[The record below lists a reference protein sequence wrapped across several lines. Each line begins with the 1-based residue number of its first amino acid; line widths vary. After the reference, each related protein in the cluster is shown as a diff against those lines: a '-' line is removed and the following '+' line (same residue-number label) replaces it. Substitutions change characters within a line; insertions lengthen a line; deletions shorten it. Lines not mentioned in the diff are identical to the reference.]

1 MGEHTASA
9 RAVLQRYFGYPDFRG
24 GQQAA
29 VAAALQ
35 GRDVLVL
42 MPTGGGKSLCYQV
55 PALTL
60 PGLTV
65 VVSPLISLMK
75 DQVDALQ
82 RAGAPAAL
90 LNSTI
95 PREDAE
101 RTLNAARAGE
111 LRLLYVAPERFD
123 AAAFREQ
130 LPHLGVALLAVDE
143 AHCVSQWGHDF
154 RPSYL
159 RLGAVRTELGVP
171 VIALTA
177 TATPAVRDDVTRQ
190 LRLCDPVTIVR
201 GFDRPNLTWS
211 VHGVGDRRDKDAVL
225 LRMVAA
231 QTDGVSIVY
240 APTRKAVDVLTDLMR
255 RGGVQATSYHAGMS
269 AKDREIVQNAFME
282 GSIPVITATCAFG
295 MGIDKPDVRLVLH
308 YTMSGSLE
316 AYYQEAGRASRD
328 GARGRC
334 VLLYAP
340 GDRQVHD
347 FMIDQTHPSR
357 ELIEDVIRSLATG
370 PVLRPHDIE
379 GMVARALTIAPR
391 QADAVLRILRRQ
403 RVLID
408 GGDGTLR
415 LEGRVDWD
423 DALLRRRHELARL
436 DAMEA
441 YACTRQCRR
450 GYVLRY
456 FGDPEAMDHCGD
468 CDNCL
473 AAPASAAAPVESL
486 LRRLLGV

>member
-1 MGEHTASA
+1 MNNDYAAA
-9 RAVLQRYFGYPDFRG
+9 RATLQHYFGYPDFRG
-24 GQQAA
+24 GQKDA
-29 VAAALQ
+29 VTAALT

-55 PALTL
+55 PALTM

-75 DQVDALQ
+75 DQVDALL

-90 LNSTI
+90 LNSTL
-95 PREDAE
+95 PRDEAE
-101 RTLNAARAGE
+101 RTLTAARAGE
-111 LRLLYVAPERFD
+111 LKLLYVAPERFD

-130 LPHLGVALLAVDE
+130 LPHLGITLLAVDE

-159 RLGAVRTELGVP
+159 RLGEVRAELGVP

-177 TATPAVRDDVTRQ
+177 TATPAVRDDVITQ
-190 LRLCDPVTIVR
+190 LRLRDPITIVR
-201 GFDRPNLTWS
+201 GFDRPNLSWS
-211 VHGVGDRRDKDAVL
+211 VHPVADRKVKDGVM
-225 LRMVAA
+225 LRMV
-231 QTDGVSIVY
+231 QEQSEGVSIVY
-240 APTRKAVDVLTDLMR
+240 APTRKAVDTLTDLLR
-255 RGGVQATSYHAGMS
+255 RGGTRATAYHAGMQP
-269 AKDREIVQNAFME
+269 KDRERVQNAFMD
-282 GSIPVITATCAFG
+282 GGIPVIVATCAFG

-334 VLLYAP
+334 VLLYAA

-357 ELIEDVIRSLATG
+357 EMIEDVIRVMAG
-370 PVLRPHDIE
+370 EAVLRPHDVAGI
-379 GMVARALTIAPR
+379 VARSLAMAPR
-391 QADAVLRILRRQ
+391 QVEAVVRTLRRQ
-403 RVLID
+403 GVLRD
-408 GGDGTLR
+408 TVHGRMLLDGT
-415 LEGRVDWD
+415 VDWD
-423 DALLRRRHELARL
+423 DALRRRRHELGRL
-436 DAMEA
+436 DAMDA
-441 YACTRQCRR
+441 YAATRECRR

-456 FGDPEAMDHCGD
+456 FGDPDAMQHCGD
-468 CDNCL
+468 CDNCT
-473 AAPASAAAPVESL
+473 AHDHVSARPASF